1 MIAMVKT
8 QIAEITM
15 QREDKMT
22 TEETEY
28 MTKEEKAKAI
38 KKILEA
44 EEEAIDEGEIEDDAE
59 GLDEIGDTIR

>member
-1 MIAMVKT
+1 
-8 QIAEITM
+8 
-15 QREDKMT
+15 MT